1 MEIITYVLSAII
13 IILLIIVLSMLLAI
27 KKKDKDTKT
36 TDMLT
41 ELKFQNESISKNLS
55 NEFERNRRET
65 AGFQNRVVDEMFT
78 EFISK
83 RYENS
88 PIPAEVCYK
97 PTADCRGLSAEKATE
112 LALNGKTTEEILLQL
127 MKDGQKWQIK

>member
-65 AGFQNRVVDEMFT
+65 AGFQNRVVDEM
-78 EFISK
+78 SK
-83 RYENS
+83 SLGTMADSLTKMTNANYENL
-88 PIPAEVCYK
+88 IK
-97 PTADCRGLSAEKATE
+97 
-112 LALNGKTTEEILLQL
+112 LNENITSSLNSIKDNQYGSNYHLFILLAHNVF
-127 MKDGQKWQIK
+127 GA